1 MTTANALS
9 RGIKDLLKSLL
20 DRNLILLPNAVI
32 VANGTR
38 VTWRSP
44 MPAGKFVDFVD
55 YPTIRTYRR
64 WAESGEYSA
73 LLPDAA
79 LLQLTY
85 DVAHGEIAAHR
96 LAYVPCPYRV
106 DQDYLLTEAIGD
118 VLDLHTS
125 EPHDAITMQSAIRLD
140 FDPDSAAD
148 GHPTSHLT
156 LNVSTCRIACEA
168 PMAAEDFV
176 RFVFR
181 NFYRAQYSA
190 NVDFFDT
197 LPRSER
203 NSTVTEDE
211 RYEPHVAW
219 RRRGR

>member
-9 RGIKDLLKSLL
+9 RNIKDLLNELL
-20 DRNLILLPNAVI
+20 VRNLILLPNAVT
-32 VANGTR
+32 VDDGVR

-44 MPAGKFVDFVD
+44 APAGKFVDYVD

-64 WAESGEYSA
+64 WAEAGEYSA
-73 LLPDAA
+73 LMPDAA

-85 DVAHGEIAAHR
+85 DMADGEIAGHR
-96 LAYVPCPYRV
+96 LAYVPCPYRI
-106 DQDYLLTEAIGD
+106 DQDYLLTEAVGD
-118 VLDLHTS
+118 VLDMHTT
-125 EPHDAITMQSAIRLD
+125 EPHDGITMQSAIRFD
-140 FDPDSAAD
+140 FDPGSSAV

-168 PMAAEDFV
+168 PMTAEDFV

-181 NFYRAQYSA
+181 NFYRTQYSA
-190 NVDFFDT
+190 HVNFFES
-197 LPRSER
+197 LPKSDR
-203 NSTVTEDE
+203 NSTVTEVE

-219 RRRGR
+219 RRRG

>member
-9 RGIKDLLKSLL
+9 RGIRGLLNELL
-20 DRNLILLPNAVI
+20 NRDLILLPSAVI
-32 VANGTR
+32 VVDGTR

-44 MPAGKFVDFVD
+44 TPTGQFVDFVD

-64 WAESGEYSA
+64 WAEAGEYSA

-85 DVAHGEIAAHR
+85 DVVDGEIAGHR

-106 DQDYLLTEAIGD
+106 DQDYLLTDAIGD

-125 EPHDAITMQSAIRLD
+125 EPHGDITMQSAIRLD
-140 FDPDSAAD
+140 FDPGSAAI

-168 PMAAEDFV
+168 PMAPEDFV

-181 NFYRAQYSA
+181 NFYKDQYSA
-190 NVDFFDT
+190 HVDFFAA
-197 LPRSER
+197 LPKNDR

-219 RRRGR
+219 RRRA

>member
-1 MTTANALS
+1 MTTASSLS
-9 RGIKDLLKSLL
+9 RSIKGLLNELL
-20 DRNLILLPNAVI
+20 IRDLILLPSAVI
-32 VANGTR
+32 VVGGTR

-44 MPAGKFVDFVD
+44 APVGSFVDFVD

-64 WAESGEYSA
+64 WAEAGEYSA

-85 DVAHGEIAAHR
+85 DITDGEIAGHR
-96 LAYVPCPYRV
+96 LAYVPCPYRI
-106 DQDYLLTEAIGD
+106 DQDYLLTEAVGD
-118 VLDLHTS
+118 VLDLHSS
-125 EPHDAITMQSAIRLD
+125 EPHDSITMQSAIRLD
-140 FDPDSAAD
+140 FDPESSAA

-181 NFYRAQYSA
+181 NFYKKQYA
-190 NVDFFDT
+190 AHGDFFEA
-197 LPRSER
+197 LPKCDR

-219 RRRGR
+219 RRRQ